1 MSSHHK
7 KYRPCIRRQHPADR
21 ADDFFTAL
29 RLAVFQENGWRGW
42 VLVQHGVRG
51 KVVGIA
57 RSRGELIH
65 SMVGPD
71 ESFRAWARRVQV
83 FGRLVG

>member
-7 KYRPCIRRQHPADR
+7 KYRPYIRRQHPADR
-21 ADDFFTAL
+21 ADDFSTAL
-29 RLAVFQENGWRGW
+29 RLALFQENGWRGW

-51 KVVGIA
+51 KVVEIA

-65 SMVGPD
+65 SMVGAD
-71 ESFRAWARRVQV
+71 EGFQAWARRVQA
-83 FGRLVG
+83 FGPLVG